1 MQIVKLFGG
10 NMENLPKYLVVERE
24 ALPEVFA
31 RVLFAKN
38 LIEKGEASSLS
49 EAARKAGISRSAY
62 YKYRDTVFAYNREM
76 SSSVATYHFILKD
89 KAGVLSTIIS
99 EISRLGANI
108 LTINQSIP
116 IDGFAPVSITVS
128 LDTTNHSDMDLLGSI
143 KTMEDVVEARKL
155 VTR

>member
-1 MQIVKLFGG
+1 
-10 NMENLPKYLVVERE
+10 MENLPKYLVVERS

-76 SSSVATYHFILKD
+76 SSEVATYHFILKD
-89 KAGVLSTIIS
+89 KAGVLSAIIS